1 MKLQT
6 RILGR
11 KVHEVGYRTFLLH
24 KAMELGCHQF
34 SAYNRF
40 EEGLQAVVA
49 LIEGD
54 EGQILGFKSFVEE
67 SKPETSEVSGTF
79 FEEYHG
85 YVMSVENFMHL
96 SMVEQLNK
104 GIPALL
110 RLDQKQ
116 DKMLEKQDKMLE
128 KQDKMLEKQDGTIAK
143 LEETRSDVVHEIR
156 ASRDEVVSKLDE
168 NREAIVAEIGDQ
180 KITLDNRLKRIEDD
194 ISKLK
199 AKVGI

>member
-1 MKLQT
+1 MQSKDRMKLQT

-11 KVHEVGYRTFLLH
+11 KVHEVGYRAFLLH
-24 KAMELGCHQF
+24 RAMELGCHQF

-40 EEGLQAVVA
+40 EEGLQTVVA
-49 LIEGD
+49 LVEGD
-54 EGQILGFKSFVEE
+54 EGQLLKFKSFVEE
-67 SKPETSEVSGTF
+67 CKPETSEVSGTF

-85 YVMSVENFMHL
+85 YVMSVENFMHF

-110 RLDQKQ
+110 RLDQ
-116 DKMLEKQDKMLE
+116 KQDKMLE

-156 ASRDEVVSKLDE
+156 ASSDEVVSKLDE

>member
-6 RILGR
+6 KILGR
-11 KVHEVGYRTFLLH
+11 KVHEVGYRAFLLH

-40 EEGLQAVVA
+40 EEGLQTVVA

-54 EGQILGFKSFVEE
+54 EGQLLGFKGFVEE

-85 YVMSVENFMHL
+85 HVMSVENFMHF
-96 SMVEQLNK
+96 SVVEQLNK

-110 RLDQKQ
+110 RLDQ
-116 DKMLEKQDKMLE
+116 

-156 ASRDEVVSKLDE
+156 ASSDEVVSKLDE